1 MTWTMKKRSYE
12 QSARAESAAATAAR
26 ILDATTELVMERWLD
41 EITLEQIAERAEVN
55 VRTVIRRFES
65 RDEVVK
71 AAVERFRT
79 RLEAGPVQPAPA
91 PGDVGA
97 AVRWLVDY
105 YEKDGAFLLRGLA
118 QEGRFAFLRTNFE
131 GTRARHRAW
140 VKAAFAPQLAALA
153 PKRRERKTSELA
165 AVTWITTWELLRHHS
180 GVDRAEAD
188 KTFRSLVDAVAD
200 SVRPTD

>member
-1 MTWTMKKRSYE
+1 MTWSMKKRSYE
-12 QSARAESAAATAAR
+12 QSARAESAAATAER

-65 RDEVVK
+65 RDEVVQ

-79 RLEAGPVQPAPA
+79 RLAAGPVQPPPP

-97 AVRWLVDY
+97 AVRWLVEY
-105 YEKDGAFLLRGLA
+105 YEQDGAFLLRGLA
-118 QEGRFAFLRTNFE
+118 QEARFAFLRTNFE

-153 PKRRERKTSELA
+153 PKRRERKVSELA
-165 AVTWITTWELLRHHS
+165 VITWVTTWEFLRHHS
-180 GVDRAEAD
+180 ASDRADTE
-188 KTFRSLVDAVAD
+188 KTLRSLVDAVTSSCRGA
-200 SVRPTD
+200 S